1 MADNQDKLN
10 PNDKYYVD
18 RYHFIYNEINRLQ
31 DNMQHLEAAT
41 SKLLKELEELRSQ
54 ENKQK
59 EKDGEI

>member
-1 MADNQDKLN
+1 MADNQENLTPDE
-10 PNDKYYVD
+10 KYYVD

-41 SKLLKELEELRSQ
+41 SKLLKELEELRAQ